1 MAIAQ
6 AMCTSFKKELLEG
19 VHNFKNSGGDTF
31 KLALFAEGSGGKSS
45 TTATL
50 GATTTALVTTG
61 EVASSGTYVTGGL
74 ALTRVDPTTSGT
86 TAFTDFADR
95 SFTTATITA
104 MGALIYNSS
113 DSNKAVVPEVDG
125 STLVKEP
132 PPVAYVPLDATSPVV
147 TSAVVVAPNVAVDDD
162 LPPLPSA
169 NSANLKVSPPEFL
182 KLCTPSNNSFLKEVH
197 IACAIAILESPYIF
211 SHFLVTT

>member
-31 KLALFAEGSGGKSS
+31 KLALYAEGSGGKSN

-50 GATTTALVTTG
+50 GATTTAFTTNG
-61 EVASSGTYVTGGL
+61 EVGSTGTYATGGGQ
-74 ALTRVDPTTSGT
+74 LTRVDPTTSST
-86 TAFTDFADR
+86 TAFTDFADL

-113 DSNKAVVPEVDG
+113 DSNKAVCVLDFTTNKT
-125 STLVKEP
+125 STSGTFTIQFP
-132 PPVAYVPLDATSPVV
+132 TADA
-147 TSAVVVAPNVAVDDD
+147 
-162 LPPLPSA
+162 
-169 NSANLKVSPPEFL
+169 
-182 KLCTPSNNSFLKEVH
+182 SNAIIR
-197 IACAIAILESPYIF
+197 IA
-211 SHFLVTT
+211 

>member
-31 KLALFAEGSGGKSS
+31 KLALYAEGSGGKSS

-50 GATTTALVTTG
+50 GATTTAFTTTG
-61 EVASSGTYVTGGL
+61 EVASSGTYATGGGS
-74 ALTRVDPTTSGT
+74 LTRVDPSTSGT
-86 TAFTDFADR
+86 TAFTDFADL

-113 DSNKAVVPEVDG
+113 DSNKAVAVLDFTSNKT
-125 STLVKEP
+125 STSGTFTIQFP
-132 PPVAYVPLDATSPVV
+132 TADA
-147 TSAVVVAPNVAVDDD
+147 
-162 LPPLPSA
+162 
-169 NSANLKVSPPEFL
+169 
-182 KLCTPSNNSFLKEVH
+182 SNAIIR
-197 IACAIAILESPYIF
+197 IA
-211 SHFLVTT
+211 

>member
-31 KLALFAEGSGGKSS
+31 KLALYAEGGGGKSS

-50 GATTTALVTTG
+50 GATTTAFTTTG
-61 EVASSGTYVTGGL
+61 EVANSGSYSSGGGT
-74 ALTRVDPTTSGT
+74 LTRVDPTTSGT
-86 TAFTDFADR
+86 TAFTDFADL

-113 DSNKAVVPEVDG
+113 DSNKAVCVLDFTSNKS
-125 STLVKEP
+125 STSGTFTIQFP
-132 PPVAYVPLDATSPVV
+132 TADA
-147 TSAVVVAPNVAVDDD
+147 
-162 LPPLPSA
+162 
-169 NSANLKVSPPEFL
+169 
-182 KLCTPSNNSFLKEVH
+182 SNAIIR
-197 IACAIAILESPYIF
+197 IA
-211 SHFLVTT
+211 

>member
-31 KLALFAEGSGGKSS
+31 KLALYAEGSGGKSS

-50 GATTTALVTTG
+50 GATTTAFVTTG
-61 EVASSGTYVTGGL
+61 EVASSGTYATGGGS
-74 ALTRVDPTTSGT
+74 LTRVDPTTSGT
-86 TAFTDFADR
+86 TAFTDFSDL

-113 DSNKAVVPEVDG
+113 DSNKAVAVLDFTSNKT
-125 STLVKEP
+125 STSGTFTIQFP
-132 PPVAYVPLDATSPVV
+132 TADA
-147 TSAVVVAPNVAVDDD
+147 
-162 LPPLPSA
+162 
-169 NSANLKVSPPEFL
+169 
-182 KLCTPSNNSFLKEVH
+182 SNAIIR
-197 IACAIAILESPYIF
+197 IA
-211 SHFLVTT
+211 